1 MTAEHV
7 LEATDFSAAPSPGRT
22 AARAGAPGPGRYGDG
37 MADPSVPSVPP
48 APRAPVAQDEVARI
62 CAELIRFDTTNRGFG
77 DAEGERAAA
86 EYVAGLLDEVG
97 IEPELFESAPGRASV
112 VARIP
117 GADPARP
124 ALVVHGHLDVV
135 PARADDWTV
144 PPFAGEVIDG
154 VVWGRGAVDMKD
166 MDAMVLAV
174 VRQMARE
181 GRRPAR
187 DVVLAMFADE
197 EAGGPL
203 GSGWAAEHR
212 PDLFEGATEA
222 ISEVGGY
229 SVEVGGR
236 RAYLLQTAEKGLVWL
251 RLVAEG
257 RAGHGSQVNEDN
269 AVTLLAEAVARIGR
283 HRWPM
288 TLTPTV
294 RRLLEGVAD
303 LVGRP
308 FDPDDEAGV
317 EELVAALGPAARF
330 VGATLRHT
338 ANPTRLD
345 AGYLSNV
352 IPGSAEAT
360 VDGRFLPGREA
371 EFDATIRELAGPHVR
386 VEDRWRDIG
395 PAAPL
400 DTPFLDAMAD
410 ALLAEDPGAAVL
422 PYMLSAGTDNKALAK
437 IGIAGYGFVPLRLP
451 QGYDFPAMFHGADER
466 VPIESL
472 LFGCRVLD
480 RLLTDC

>member
-1 MTAEHV
+1 MAAE
-7 LEATDFSAAPSPGRT
+7 PS
-22 AARAGAPGPGRYGDG
+22 
-37 MADPSVPSVPP
+37 
-48 APRAPVAQDEVARI
+48 APRPLVAQDEVARI

-97 IEPELFESAPGRASV
+97 IAPEIFESAPGRAMV
-112 VARIP
+112 VARLA
-117 GADPARP
+117 GADPSRP

-135 PARADDWTV
+135 PARAEDWSV
-144 PPFAGEVIDG
+144 PPFAGEEIGG

-166 MDAMVLAV
+166 MDAMVLSV

-187 DVVLAMFADE
+187 DVVVAMFADE

-203 GSGWAAEHR
+203 GSGWAVDNR
-212 PDLFEGATEA
+212 RDIFEGATEA

-229 SVEVGGR
+229 SVEVDGW
-236 RAYLLQTAEKGLVWL
+236 RAYLLQTAEKGLAWL
-251 RLVAEG
+251 RLVADG
-257 RAGHGSQVNEDN
+257 RAGHGSQVNQDN
-269 AVTLLAEAVARIGR
+269 AVTHLAAAVARIGS
-283 HRWPM
+283 HPWPM
-288 TLTPTV
+288 VLTPTV

-303 LVGRP
+303 LVGTP
-308 FDPDDEAGV
+308 FDPDDEAGIDR
-317 EELVAALGPAARF
+317 LIAALGPASRF

-345 AGYLSNV
+345 AGYLANV
-352 IPGSAEAT
+352 IPGRAEAT
-360 VDGRFLPGREA
+360 IDGRFLPGREE
-371 EFDATIRELAGPHVR
+371 EFDATIRELAGEHVR

-400 DTPFLDAMAD
+400 DTPLMDAMAG
-410 ALLAEDPGAAVL
+410 ALLAEDPGATVL

-451 QGYDFPAMFHGADER
+451 DGYDFPAMFHGTDER
-466 VPIESL
+466 VPVESL
-472 LFGCRVLD
+472 RFGCRVLD
-480 RLLTDC
+480 RLLTSC